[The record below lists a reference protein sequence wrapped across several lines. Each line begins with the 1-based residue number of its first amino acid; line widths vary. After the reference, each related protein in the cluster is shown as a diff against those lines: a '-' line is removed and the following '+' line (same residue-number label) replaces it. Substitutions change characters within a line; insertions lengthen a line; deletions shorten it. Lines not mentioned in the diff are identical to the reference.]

1 MKQLSNKY
9 HLSFVLTFAF
19 VIFANAQR
27 TPPPPLGED
36 QPVFPVDDY
45 VFIAVIVAAFLG
57 YYITIHRVKKEN
69 L

>member
-1 MKQLSNKY
+1 M
-9 HLSFVLTFAF
+9 LTFAF

-45 VFIAVIVAAFLG
+45 VYIAVIVAAFLG